1 MCITLGWLPGRP
13 SPQPSPSGR
22 GSKSGFR
29 TRFGM
34 RRWRGWR
41 SWTRG
46 AQTPSDSLRLVRM
59 TNWVERVVG
68 APIRL
73 RKLRWHTDVPA
84 WQVDGV
90 VAQSGGERLDL
101 HVPKGT
107 MYEMPGRELWVSDHG
122 EDLSFRH
129 GAWSHLMHAE
139 APGVHWYCNVTTPAE
154 YRGGTLMWTDL
165 GIDVEVYP
173 GGDVALDDLPE
184 FLEVREALPAGE
196 FDKAVQATRELM
208 DDGAAGRGPF
218 RARGGRPAWIE
229 QKLFWLSP
237 GLGDGLA
244 AVGPDAEARQ
254 PEVVGRV
261 LETGVPGALM
271 GLGAGALMGL
281 MEKTS
286 PRDGVTVLAA
296 ESELSAGLES
306 VRLLLQVWG
315 PGLHV
320 RLVMVRNEPGD
331 VSKEFEAALRRPER
345 SATMR
350 LAGALA
356 KGLPEPH
363 GYVTASGFV
372 AAVWR

>member
-1 MCITLGWLPGRP
+1 M
-13 SPQPSPSGR
+13 
-22 GSKSGFR
+22 
-29 TRFGM
+29 
-34 RRWRGWR
+34 
-41 SWTRG
+41 
-46 AQTPSDSLRLVRM
+46 A
-59 TNWVERVVG
+59 RVVG
-68 APIRL
+68 DRIRL
-73 RKLRWHTDVPA
+73 RKLRWNTDVPA

-90 VAQSGGERLDL
+90 VSRSDADWLDV

-122 EDLSFRH
+122 EDLSFRR
-129 GAWSHLMHAE
+129 GAWWHVMHAE
-139 APGVHWYCNVTTPAE
+139 APGVHWYCNVTTPAA
-154 YRGGTLMWTDL
+154 YRGGALTWTDL

-173 GGDVALDDLPE
+173 GGEVALDDLPE

-196 FDKAVQATRELM
+196 FAEAVKAARRLM
-208 DDGAAGRGPF
+208 EVGAAGRGLF
-218 RARGGRPAWIE
+218 RARGGPPAWIE
-229 QKLFWLSP
+229 QKLFWLAP
-237 GLGDGLA
+237 GVGDGLA
-244 AVGPDAEARQ
+244 AVGEVAQSRQ

-261 LETGVPGALM
+261 LETGKPRALT

-281 MEKTS
+281 AEAAP

-296 ESELSAGLES
+296 EAELAAGVES
-306 VRLLLQVWG
+306 VRFLLQVWG

-320 RLVMVRNEPGD
+320 RLVLVRDEPGD
-331 VSKEFEAALRRPER
+331 VAKEFAAALRRPER

-356 KGLPEPH
+356 KGVPEPH

>member
-1 MCITLGWLPGRP
+1 MADHER
-13 SPQPSPSGR
+13 
-22 GSKSGFR
+22 
-29 TRFGM
+29 M
-34 RRWRGWR
+34 
-41 SWTRG
+41 
-46 AQTPSDSLRLVRM
+46 M
-59 TNWVERVVG
+59 TNWVARVIG
-68 APIRL
+68 DPIRL
-73 RKLRWHTDVPA
+73 RKLRWHSDVPA

-90 VAQSGGERLDL
+90 VAQSDGERLDV

-122 EDLSFRH
+122 EDLSFRR
-129 GAWSHLMHAE
+129 GAWSHVMHAE
-139 APGVHWYCNVTTPAE
+139 APGVHWYCNVTTPTV
-154 YRGGTLMWTDL
+154 YGGGVLSWTDL

-184 FLEVREALPAGE
+184 FLAVREALPAGE
-196 FDKAVQATRELM
+196 FDKAVQATRVLM

-218 RARGGRPAWIE
+218 RPRGGPAAWIE
-229 QKLFWLSP
+229 QKLFWLAP

-261 LETGVPGALM
+261 LETGAPGALT

-281 MEKTS
+281 METAA

-296 ESELSAGLES
+296 ESELAMGLES
-306 VRLLLQVWG
+306 VRFLLQVWG

-331 VSKEFEAALRRPER
+331 VSEEFEAALRRPR
-345 SATMR
+345 QSATMR

-356 KGLPEPH
+356 QGLPEPH
-363 GYVTASGFV
+363 GYVTARGFV

>member
-1 MCITLGWLPGRP
+1 M
-13 SPQPSPSGR
+13 
-22 GSKSGFR
+22 
-29 TRFGM
+29 
-34 RRWRGWR
+34 
-41 SWTRG
+41 
-46 AQTPSDSLRLVRM
+46 A
-59 TNWVERVVG
+59 NWVARVIG
-68 APIRL
+68 DPIRL

-90 VAQSGGERLDL
+90 VAQSGGERLDV

-107 MYEMPGRELWVSDHG
+107 LYEMPGRELWVSDHG
-122 EDLSFRH
+122 EDMSFRR
-129 GAWSHLMHAE
+129 GAWWHVMHAE
-139 APGVHWYCNVTTPAE
+139 APGVHWYCNVTTPAS
-154 YRGGTLMWTDL
+154 YGGGVLTWTDL

-173 GGDVALDDLPE
+173 DGEIAIDDLPE

-196 FDKAVQATRELM
+196 FGAAVEATRGLM
-208 DDGAAGRGPF
+208 DDGAAGRAPF
-218 RARGGRPAWIE
+218 RARGGSPAWIE
-229 QKLFWLSP
+229 QKLFWLAP

-244 AVGPDAEARQ
+244 AVGEAAHARQ

-261 LETGVPGALM
+261 LETGAPGALT

-281 MEKTS
+281 METAA
-286 PRDGVTVLAA
+286 PRDGVTVVAA
-296 ESELSAGLES
+296 EEELATGLES
-306 VRLLLQVWG
+306 VRFVLQVWG

-331 VSKEFEAALRRPER
+331 VSKEFEAALRRPR
-345 SATMR
+345 QSATMR

-356 KGLPEPH
+356 QGVPEPH